1 MDTHLAERNAL
12 LATRIAEHSSF
23 LMRVARS
30 RIRDEHR
37 AEEAVQET
45 LLAAL
50 ECAHAFGGRATL
62 RTWLTGILLHK
73 IHDGYRHYAREI
85 AHDDAELP
93 EGVDTLT
100 PDHALQG
107 KRLWSAFTTAVAQLP
122 RRQAQALMLREIEGK
137 ATDEVCRTLGVSP
150 ANLWVL
156 LHRAKAR
163 ARLALAQEGF
173 AA

>member
-1 MDTHLAERNAL
+1 MDTHLAERDAL
-12 LATRIAEHSSF
+12 LATRIAEHSDF

-30 RIRDEHR
+30 RIADEHR
-37 AEEAVQET
+37 AEEAVQEA

-50 ECAHAFGGRATL
+50 EGAHAFGGRATL

-85 AHDDAELP
+85 PHDDAELP
-93 EGVDTLT
+93 QAVDGLT
-100 PDHALQG
+100 PEHALHG
-107 KRLWSAFTTAVAQLP
+107 ARLWNAFTAAVAQLP
-122 RRQAQALMLREIEGK
+122 RRQAQALLLREIEGRET
-137 ATDEVCRTLGVSP
+137 AEVCRRLGVSP

-163 ARLALAQEGF
+163 ARLALAREGF

>member
-1 MDTHLAERNAL
+1 MDTQPAERNAL
-12 LATRIAEHSSF
+12 LATRIAEHSEF

-50 ECAHAFGGRATL
+50 ECADAFGGRASL

-85 AHDDAELP
+85 PHDGAELP
-93 EGVDTLT
+93 EAVDALT
-100 PDHALQG
+100 PDLALHG
-107 KRLWSAFTTAVAQLP
+107 KRLWSAFAAAITQLP
-122 RRQAQALMLREIEGK
+122 RRQAQALVMREIEGK
-137 ATDEVCRTLGVSP
+137 ETAELCRALGVSP

-163 ARLALAQEGF
+163 TRLALAAQGF